1 MVSDTAEAFGAEH
14 GASASLRPASMY
26 VAGTGPVTPE
36 KRRAVAS
43 TTTTPNSDIR
53 SPSPGIRP
61 SMESLRRSSDG
72 SGDNPTSSV
81 GHSNEAS
88 GTVYKGGRSARR
100 PSMKEKD
107 RGARMAAD
115 DATDEDSDPEDS
127 ETPWTCTLHVGP
139 PVNCTVL
146 QEPNSPLTLTGT
158 RTSISGSRSTG
169 AVGGGPIPAPDF
181 IGAGTLH
188 KRVSTSSSSHF
199 PASGTPS
206 AKQQTFA
213 VPVRKHSKAS
223 TEGAPSHAEVDE
235 NAPPAPK
242 PYRLKLA
249 TMTPAPHHPKVV
261 SQLRMPYPLPDVNV
275 DRMTVSTGDEEEERG
290 DLILTMED
298 IKDVVCVTG
307 LWLIVREGFGG
318 LERRRKGDGWKIR
331 G

>member
-1 MVSDTAEAFGAEH
+1 
-14 GASASLRPASMY
+14 
-26 VAGTGPVTPE
+26 
-36 KRRAVAS
+36 
-43 TTTTPNSDIR
+43 
-53 SPSPGIRP
+53 
-61 SMESLRRSSDG
+61 
-72 SGDNPTSSV
+72 
-81 GHSNEAS
+81 
-88 GTVYKGGRSARR
+88 
-100 PSMKEKD
+100 
-107 RGARMAAD
+107 MAAD

-139 PVNCTVL
+139 PANCTIL
-146 QEPNSPLTLTGT
+146 QVPADPTAPLTLTGT
-158 RTSISGSRSTG
+158 RTSITGSRSTG
-169 AVGGGPIPAPDF
+169 ALGAGPIPAPDF
-181 IGAGTLH
+181 VGGGAALH
-188 KRVSTSSSSHF
+188 KRISTSSSSHF

-206 AKQQTFA
+206 AKQQTFLTPA
-213 VPVRKHSKAS
+213 RKHSKAS

-235 NAPPAPK
+235 VAPK

-261 SQLRMPYPLPDVNV
+261 SQLKMPYPLPDVNV
-275 DRMTVSTGDEEEERG
+275 DKMRVSTGDEDEEKG

>member
-1 MVSDTAEAFGAEH
+1 
-14 GASASLRPASMY
+14 
-26 VAGTGPVTPE
+26 
-36 KRRAVAS
+36 
-43 TTTTPNSDIR
+43 
-53 SPSPGIRP
+53 
-61 SMESLRRSSDG
+61 
-72 SGDNPTSSV
+72 
-81 GHSNEAS
+81 
-88 GTVYKGGRSARR
+88 
-100 PSMKEKD
+100 MKEKD
-107 RGARMAAD
+107 RGRMALD

-127 ETPWTCTLHVGP
+127 ETPWTCTLHVGAP
-139 PVNCTVL
+139 MNCAILQDPTV
-146 QEPNSPLTLTGT
+146 PLTLTGT
-158 RTSISGSRSTG
+158 RTSITGSRSTG
-169 AVGGGPIPAPDF
+169 AIGGGPIPAPDF
-181 IGAGTLH
+181 TGGTLH

-199 PASGTPS
+199 PASAS
-206 AKQQTFA
+206 AKQTTFG
-213 VPVRKHSKAS
+213 VPARKHSKAS
-223 TEGAPSHAEVDE
+223 TEGAPAYPEVDE

-275 DRMTVSTGDEEEERG
+275 DKMKVSTGDEEEERGVSAG